1 MKDSNEIISLCD
13 LSSTELDCLLELDQD
28 NDPLDSFLKDQEITP
43 ELIELKSDLDTRRD
57 EYIEFYETEVRDV
70 MKEFIDS
77 HDIKGA
83 LSYEAR
89 IKRDCSV
96 RNSLERKN
104 IEIDDLKDYLGLRFI
119 AETKEDAYTI
129 AGHLMMDNCIPKGR
143 EEELKDE
150 PNRFMAY
157 ETRDYF
163 KRPKLD
169 DEGNIQYS
177 GIHIFLEKY
186 GKKFEIQ
193 IHDLESYLNA
203 NLTHD
208 SYKSRKTKERTTVE
222 LELEDLIDKEL

>member
-1 MKDSNEIISLCD
+1 MEDNNILSLCD
-13 LSSTELDCLLELDQD
+13 LNEEELSALLELDSE
-28 NDPLDSFLKDQEITP
+28 NDSLDSFLDDEEITP
-43 ELIELKSDLDTRRD
+43 DLIDLKTELDSRRI
-57 EYIEFYETEVRDV
+57 EYIDFYETEVRDA

-77 HDIKGA
+77 HDLKGA

-96 RNSLERKN
+96 KNSLQRKN
-104 IEIDDLKDYLGLRFI
+104 IEVCDLKDYLGIRFI
-119 AETKEDAYTI
+119 ADTKEDAYTI
-129 AGHLMMDNCIPKGR
+129 AGYLMMDNCIPKGR
-143 EEELKDE
+143 EEELSE
-150 PNRFMAY
+150 TPNRFMAY

-169 DEGNIQYS
+169 DEGNVQYS
-177 GIHIFLEKY
+177 GIHIFLEKE

-208 SYKSRKTKERTTVE
+208 AYKTRKTKERTTVE
-222 LELEDLIDKEL
+222 LELEELIDLGM